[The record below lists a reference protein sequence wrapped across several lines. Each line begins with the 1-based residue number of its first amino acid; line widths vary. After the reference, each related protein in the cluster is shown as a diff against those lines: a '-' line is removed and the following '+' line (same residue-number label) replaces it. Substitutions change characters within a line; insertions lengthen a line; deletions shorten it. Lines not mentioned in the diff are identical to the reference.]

1 VVWLSGGS
9 GTAATYVVR
18 READGEAVVW
28 KVGWGRPEERESCIS
43 TAGSNLWESMII
55 IPQAKTSIWNNYG
68 RISATIS
75 PTT

>member
-9 GTAATYVVR
+9 GTAAMYVVR
-18 READGEAVVW
+18 REAGGEAGVW
-28 KVGWGRPEERESCIS
+28 KVGWGRPEEQESCIS

-55 IPQAKTSIWNNYG
+55 IPQAIWNNYG